1 MADKSKTSQPRPLG
15 SYRGARRNA
24 ARKTVQQINVIR
36 VSERKEAQL
45 PYIPE
50 KRFTQT
56 REAARRLRQKEKLS

>member
-24 ARKTVQQINVIR
+24 QRKAAQRLNSIR
-36 VSERKEAQL
+36 VIENKATQR
-45 PYIPE
+45 PYTPI